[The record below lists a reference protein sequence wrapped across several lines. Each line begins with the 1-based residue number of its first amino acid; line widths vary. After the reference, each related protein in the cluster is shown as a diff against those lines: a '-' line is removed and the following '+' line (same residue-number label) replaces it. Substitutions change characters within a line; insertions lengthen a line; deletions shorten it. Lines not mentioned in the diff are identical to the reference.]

1 MSKAKQRTIEVRIY
15 DQKYSLVLKTTVEEA
30 EVRRLADDVD
40 ERMREIAVGANT
52 ADSLK
57 VAILTALHLA
67 QDYGELKG
75 KYDRRAE
82 ECIRALDQVLK
93 K

>member
-1 MSKAKQRTIEVRIY
+1 MSKRPRSIDVEIF
-15 DQKYSLVLKTTVEEA
+15 DQKYSIYLKSPLSEP

-40 ERMREIAVGANT
+40 NRMREISAAANT

-57 VAILTALHLA
+57 VAILVALHLA
-67 QDYGELKG
+67 EELAAV
-75 KYDRRAE
+75 RRKSDEWTQALE
-82 ECIRALDQVLK
+82 EVLK